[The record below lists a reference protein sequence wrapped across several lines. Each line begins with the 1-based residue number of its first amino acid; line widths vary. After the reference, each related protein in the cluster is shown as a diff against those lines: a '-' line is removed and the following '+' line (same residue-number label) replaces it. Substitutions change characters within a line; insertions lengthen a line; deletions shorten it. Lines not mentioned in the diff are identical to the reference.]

1 MKKTLLFL
9 MLVLLLVPLAACG
22 GGEEEPAPAEEPA
35 VEEPAAEEPAEKEPM
50 AEEPAEE
57 EPMAEEISLT
67 MWTQEGQSEGVFQYV
82 EELAGRYS
90 DEHPNVSIEVVNYE
104 TEDLREQFQTASLAG
119 AAPGFVWTVNDHA
132 GPFTAAGL
140 ILPVD
145 DLIDL
150 GQFVESA
157 LAAVELE
164 GQHWGIPITNGN
176 HLMLLYNQEFVE
188 TPPQDT
194 EELIAMG
201 QELTEG
207 DRVGLAYNLTEPFW
221 LAPWWGGFG
230 LDSVFDAD
238 LNPQLN
244 NESMVNALQFVHD
257 LKFEAGI
264 VPQECDYDCM
274 DSLFKEGQAAMI
286 INGDWSLGAY
296 QDFEGLD
303 FSVARIPLVVATD
316 EWPHPYTSGK
326 YFMFSKD
333 LSGDRLD
340 AAVGF
345 AEFVSANRDVQV
357 ELVERFTR
365 LPALEA
371 ALDAEIIQ
379 EDPVLA
385 GSADQMVVGTPMPT
399 VPQMRCIWDAIR
411 PQLEGVMADSV
422 TPEDAAAEMQTSA
435 EICIEDL
442 G

>member
-9 MLVLLLVPLAACG
+9 MLALMLLSLAACG
-22 GGEEEPAPAEEPA
+22 GGGGEAAPTEAPA
-35 VEEPAAEEPAEKEPM
+35 VEQPAAEQPAAEEPTA
-50 AEEPAEE
+50 APAAE
-57 EPMAEEISLT
+57 EPMAGEIALT

-82 EELAGRYS
+82 EELAQRYK
-90 DEHPNVSIEVVNYE
+90 DDHPNVSIEVVNYE

-119 AAPGFVWTVNDHA
+119 AAPDFVWTVNDHA
-132 GPFTAAGL
+132 GPFTTAGL
-140 ILPVD
+140 IQPVD
-145 DLIDL
+145 DLVDL
-150 GQFVESA
+150 SQFVDNA
-157 LAAVELE
+157 LAAVELN

-176 HLMLLYNQEFVE
+176 HLMLLYNQGLVDM
-188 TPPQDT
+188 PPQDT
-194 EELIAMG
+194 DELIAMG
-201 QELTEG
+201 QNLTQG
-207 DRVGLAYNLTEPFW
+207 DQVGLAYNLTEPFW

-230 LDSVFDAD
+230 LESVFDAD

-244 NESMVNALQFVHD
+244 NESMINALQFVHD
-257 LKFEAGI
+257 LKFDSGI

-274 DSLFKEGQAAMI
+274 DTLFKEGKAAMI

-296 QDFEGLD
+296 EETEGLD
-303 FSVARIPLVVATD
+303 FSVSRIPLVVATD

-333 LSGDRLD
+333 LSSDRLD
-340 AAVGF
+340 AALGF
-345 AEFVSANRDVQV
+345 ANFVSANRDIQL
-357 ELVERFTR
+357 ELVEKFSR
-365 LPALEA
+365 LPALKA
-371 ALDAEIIQ
+371 ALDAPIIG
-379 EDPVLA
+379 EDPILA